1 MFDFLSFLDIPAR
14 LTWRD
19 YLDISILALL
29 IYKALLMVKGTRAL
43 ATLLGL
49 GLLLILYYVSIQL
62 QLYTVRWFLEHIV
75 GSLFLVLIILFQKDL
90 RQGLGELGARYFWGK
105 STLTKNI
112 VEEIVQACAEMAQRN
127 TGALII
133 LQRSMPLE
141 DMVRQEGVRMD
152 AEISSKLLHNIFYH
166 GAPLH
171 DGAVIIS
178 KGRLSAASCILPLA
192 IARNKNFGT
201 RHRAALGITEET
213 DAIAIVVSEERGEI
227 SVALKGELLRNLSA
241 QKLREVIS
249 DAL

>member
-1 MFDFLSFLDIPAR
+1 MLELSELFEIPKR
-14 LTWRD
+14 FTWRD
-19 YLDISILALL
+19 YLDIGVLALL
-29 IYKALLMVKGTRAL
+29 IYKAILMVKGTRAL

-49 GLLLILYYVSIQL
+49 CLLLILYYVSIQL

-112 VEEIVQACAEMAQRN
+112 VEEIVQACEEMAKRRI
-127 TGALII
+127 GALII

-141 DMVRQEGVRMD
+141 DMMRQEGVRVD
-152 AEISSKLLHNIFYH
+152 ADISAKLLQNIFYH

-192 IARNKNFGT
+192 ETKDKNFGT

-227 SVALKGELLRNLSA
+227 SVALKGELSHNLSS
-241 QKLREVIS
+241 QELWEVIS
-249 DAL
+249 HAL